1 MTSAK
6 KPDASPGAAK
16 EPAEKRIGRPVGLAS
31 VLPKVTR
38 TAMKRKGFAVG
49 DVVHNWPAIVG
60 TAIARQSC
68 PESLSFGAGENGHG
82 TLKVR
87 VDGPLALELQHLAP
101 LVIER
106 VNGYYG
112 YKVVEHLRIV
122 QGPVARPEPRRTIA
136 VRALTADERA
146 LLDKAIADTK
156 DDGLRRALEALGR
169 EVLARG

>member
-1 MTSAK
+1 MTTPK
-6 KPDASPGAAK
+6 ETPDKPGDK
-16 EPAEKRIGRPVGLAS
+16 RKDKRIGKPVGLAS

-49 DVVHNWPAIVG
+49 DVVHNWSAIVG
-60 TAIARQSC
+60 TAIAGQSC
-68 PESLSFGAGENGHG
+68 PESLSFRSGENGHG

-112 YKVVEHLRIV
+112 YKVVERLSIV
-122 QGPVARPEPRRTIA
+122 QGPVARPTVKQRKP
-136 VRALTADERA
+136 VRPLTAEEETILNGA
-146 LLDKAIADTK
+146 VADTK
-156 DDGLRRALEALGR
+156 DDGLRRALAALGR
-169 EVLARG
+169 EVLSRE